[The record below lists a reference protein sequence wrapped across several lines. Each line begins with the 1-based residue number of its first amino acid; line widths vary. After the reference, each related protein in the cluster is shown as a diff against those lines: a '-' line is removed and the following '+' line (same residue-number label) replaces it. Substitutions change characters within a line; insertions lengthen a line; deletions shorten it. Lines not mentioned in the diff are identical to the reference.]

1 MAARKRTASDGIT
14 VALSGDLD
22 GHSIVVSPD
31 ALTMGL
37 LEDIQANNATVML
50 DAIAA
55 TLMGGDLDHGVD
67 RTGLRRLT
75 PSEFADLCAGVA
87 SVIRVKK
94 AT

>member
-1 MAARKRTASDGIT
+1 MAQRKKAEGISVT
-14 VALSGDLD
+14 LAGDLD
-22 GHSIVVSPD
+22 GHTIVVSPD
-31 ALTMGL
+31 SLTMGL

-50 DAIAA
+50 DAVAS
-55 TLMGGDLDHGVD
+55 TLIGGDLTDGID
-67 RTGLRRLT
+67 RAALRKLT